1 MATQLQARETPET
14 MPLEEIDVSRAELY
28 RDDAWRPWF
37 ARLRAEAPV
46 HRCENSLFGPYWSVC
61 RHEDIMEVEAKP
73 ELFSSSHEHG
83 GITIIDLF
91 GEYNLPQFIA
101 LDRPRHSDQR
111 RVVAPAF
118 KPAEMARLSGEI
130 RQRTGEILD
139 SLPVGE
145 TFDWVDRVS
154 IELTTQMLAI
164 LFDFPWEDR
173 RKLTLWS
180 DWAGD
185 IEAAADPAKAPIRLQ
200 HLRDMLTYFDRLLAA
215 RKSSAPTSDLLT
227 MMVHS
232 EALGNL
238 DDKERMG
245 NLVLL
250 IVGGNDTTRNSMSG
264 AVHAFHQYPDQ
275 WRKLLDNP
283 ELVGPAV
290 PEVVRWQTPL
300 SHMRRTATADTQIAG
315 HSIAKGDKIILW
327 YLAANHDDRVFEDA
341 ERLIVDR
348 PNARRHLAF
357 GFGIHR
363 CVGARLAE
371 LQLQILFEEMIARGM
386 SVVVV
391 GEPVYVA
398 QCFVHGYR
406 SLPVRIAGPS
416 ERPS

>member
-1 MATQLQARETPET
+1 MATQIMAPDAAEAV
-14 MPLEEIDVSRAELY
+14 PLDRIDVSRAELY
-28 RDDAWRPWF
+28 RDDAWRPVF
-37 ARLRAEAPV
+37 ARLLAEAPV
-46 HRCENSLFGPYWSVC
+46 HHCADSLFGPYWSVC

-73 ELFSSSHEHG
+73 ELFSSSYEHG

-101 LDRPRHSDQR
+101 MDRPRHSGQR

-118 KPAEMARLSGEI
+118 KPAEMARMAGEI
-130 RQRTGEILD
+130 RRRTGEILD
-139 SLPVGE
+139 SLPIGE
-145 TFDWVDRVS
+145 SFDWVDRVS

-185 IEAAADPAKAPIRLQ
+185 IEAAADPVRAPIRLQ
-200 HLRDMLTYFDRLLAA
+200 HLRDMLAYFDELLAE
-215 RKSSAPTSDLLT
+215 RGSRPPSGDLLS

-232 EALGNL
+232 DALGNL
-238 DDKERMG
+238 DTQERMG

-264 AVHAFHQYPDQ
+264 AIHAFHQYPDQ
-275 WRKLLDNP
+275 WERLLADP
-283 ELVGPAV
+283 TLVANAV
-290 PEVVRWQTPL
+290 PETIRWQTPL
-300 SHMRRTATADTQIAG
+300 AHMRRTASADTEIAG
-315 HSIAKGDKIILW
+315 HPIAKGDKVVLW
-327 YLAANHDDRVFEDA
+327 YLAANHDDRVFLQA
-341 ERLIVDR
+341 ERLIIDR

-371 LQLQILFEEMIARGM
+371 LQLQILFEEMIARRM
-386 SVVVV
+386 TVEVV
-391 GEPVYVA
+391 GDPTYVA

-406 SLPVRIAGPS
+406 SLPVRIAR
-416 ERPS
+416 RPG